1 MYDCGSLRFKNISVT
16 TIKQLVYKTLPIKLT
31 YSRFDMVDLGQIYLC
46 SSLTTRGLLFNDPT
60 LRHTRD
66 LGVRQTTWLKLYSF
80 FILEFFQLYV
90 NGLMYVNVGKEN
102 SIFIKFVGGSLED
115 LSVLIHI

>member
-1 MYDCGSLRFKNISVT
+1 
-16 TIKQLVYKTLPIKLT
+16 
-31 YSRFDMVDLGQIYLC
+31 MVDLGQIYLC

-60 LRHTRD
+60 LRHARSYPG
-66 LGVRQTTWLKLYSF
+66 LGRQTDHLVKIILFLYSRVF
-80 FILEFFQLYV
+80 PALCKWSH
-90 NGLMYVNVGKEN
+90 VNVGKEN